1 MEILTPKQRIVLQA
15 IKSYYSENGM
25 MPTIREI
32 KEEAGNLGLRL
43 KSIRSFFNYLNELEE
58 KGYIQRT
65 SEDRGI
71 ELKGITT
78 KLFVDVPILGMA
90 NAGAASIY
98 ADEYFEGFLKVSK
111 SIVKNKDVFA
121 IQISGNSMNKA
132 KVNEK
137 TINNG
142 DFVLIEKTNNYN
154 YGDKVLVVIDGLAT
168 VKTYRKFDEDNIVLV
183 PESTEKKHRPIFLTQ
198 EDNFV
203 ISGKV
208 IDVLKIK

>member
-1 MEILTPKQRIVLQA
+1 MEILTPKQKIVLQA
-15 IKSYYSENGM
+15 IKSYYLENGI

-32 KEEAGNLGLRL
+32 KDEAGNLGLKL
-43 KSIRSFFNYLNELEE
+43 KSIRSFFNYLNELES
-58 KGYIQRT
+58 KGYIQRS

-71 ELKGITT
+71 KLKGITD
-78 KLFVDVPILGMA
+78 KLFVDVPILGLA
-90 NAGAASIY
+90 NAGTASVY

-111 SIVKNKDVFA
+111 SIVGSRDVFA

-132 KVNEK
+132 KVNGK

-142 DFVLIEKTNNYN
+142 DFVLIEKTQNYS

-168 VKTYRKFDEDNIVLV
+168 VKTYRVFDEDNIVLA
-183 PESTEKKHRPIFLTQ
+183 PESTEKKHKPIFLTS

-203 ISGKV
+203 INGKV
-208 IDVLKIK
+208 IDVLKIR

>member
-1 MEILTPKQRIVLQA
+1 MEILTPKQKIVLQA
-15 IKSYYSENGM
+15 IKSYYSEHGI

-32 KEEAGNLGLRL
+32 KDEAGSLGLKL
-43 KSIRSFFNYLNELEE
+43 KSIRSFFNYLNELED

-71 ELKGITT
+71 KLRGIT
-78 KLFVDVPILGMA
+78 KKIFVDVPILGLA

-111 SIVKNKDVFA
+111 SIVGSRDVFA

-132 KVNEK
+132 KVNNK
-137 TINNG
+137 TIKNS
-142 DFVLIEKTNNYN
+142 DFVLIERTQNYS
-154 YGDKVLVVIDGLAT
+154 YGDKVLVIIDGLAT
-168 VKTYRKFDEDNIVLV
+168 VKTYRIFDEENIVLA
-183 PESTEKKHRPIFLTQ
+183 PESTEKKHKPIFLTK

-203 ISGKV
+203 INGKV
-208 IDVLKIK
+208 IDVLKMR

>member
-1 MEILTPKQRIVLQA
+1 MEILTPKQKIVLQA
-15 IKSYYSENGM
+15 IKSYYAENGI

-32 KEEAGNLGLRL
+32 KDEAGNLGLKL
-43 KSIRSFFNYLNELEE
+43 KSIRSFFNYLNELED

-111 SIVKNKDVFA
+111 SIVKDKDVFA

-132 KVNEK
+132 KINGK

-168 VKTYRKFDEDNIVLV
+168 VKTYRKFDEDNIVLI

-208 IDVLKIK
+208 IDILKIR